1 MGGRLIHWWS
11 FASSPWSSTLSSFVS
26 RTTSFHAFA
35 SPCYRDKVI
44 TTVREKR
51 QRERE
56 RCGGDEC
63 KERERERENFVVF
76 SNELR
81 SFLLFIFIINFFF
94 AAMSILGLFLLFF
107 GRKGWG
113 ASHVFFVVRER
124 ENGKGHKSSF
134 LQILSGQVH
143 AHPELRRV
151 HFRTL
156 RISYICYVTSVS

>member
-1 MGGRLIHWWS
+1 MKLRIVPLVVN
-11 FASSPWSSTLSSFVS
+11 T
-26 RTTSFHAFA
+26 
-35 SPCYRDKVI
+35 VI
-44 TTVREKR
+44 FRVKNYFISCVCLPLLQRQSHHNSEREKTER
-51 QRERE
+51 ERDVAEMNVRRERE
-56 RCGGDEC
+56 RKFCC
-63 KERERERENFVVF
+63 
-76 SNELR
+76 
-81 SFLLFIFIINFFF
+81 FLKWTSLIFIFYFYYKNFF
-94 AAMSILGLFLLFF
+94 AAMSILWLFLLFF

-151 HFRTL
+151 HFRKL